1 MCFFVFLLYILIIK
15 KMCLCRFMCVFFLF
29 FLLDLYMPKS
39 LYECDQKGEKTTT
52 FKKAPMPGL
61 PDFPSPLPNVVPI
74 F

>member
-1 MCFFVFLLYILIIK
+1 MFFCFSFVYIDNQIDVLVQVYV
-15 KMCLCRFMCVFFLF
+15 CFFLF